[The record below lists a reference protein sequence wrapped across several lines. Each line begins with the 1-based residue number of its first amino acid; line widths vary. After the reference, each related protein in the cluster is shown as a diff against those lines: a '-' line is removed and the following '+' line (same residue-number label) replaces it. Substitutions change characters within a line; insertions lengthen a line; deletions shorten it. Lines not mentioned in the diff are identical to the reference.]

1 MAIPQQQS
9 AHSDGGDSYRELCSA
24 RWFLV
29 SRTSNVGLVL
39 TIPEGLSTGIFN
51 SWLDDPSLG
60 GAGPSGL
67 PHETM
72 DLSGH
77 YTPWQAATSTA
88 GLLAHQPEGFD
99 FGSTTTPVTDQGYNP
114 SIPTHT
120 PVHRQRWNTVPRVPT
135 SNHPI
140 NTLAVSQLFDPMG
153 YTDPSFITDIVQ
165 QECERLSSAAGGN
178 QRVVPSFGPEEVG
191 GE

>member
-1 MAIPQQQS
+1 MIQVLEVLDRLDYHTKRWTCPVVILRGRPQP
-9 AHSDGGDSYRELCSA
+9 A
-24 RWFLV
+24 RQV
-29 SRTSNVGLVL
+29 Y
-39 TIPEGLSTGIFN
+39 
-51 SWLDDPSLG
+51 
-60 GAGPSGL
+60 L
-67 PHETM
+67 PIN
-72 DLSGH
+72 
-77 YTPWQAATSTA
+77 QK
-88 GLLAHQPEGFD
+88 GFD

-135 SNHPI
+135 SNHPT